1 MEATNKW
8 AYALGDEENY
18 NDTFFDSKE
27 AALDEAMDEARLDD
41 VSTVYVGQVELFRP
55 AVSIT
60 EELFYQLQDQAYD
73 EAGDYSI
80 GWLDHVTKADE
91 EELNNAI
98 ETCFFAWLKAHP
110 EYQPKFFTILDSTAY
125 KVGDEK

>member
-1 MEATNKW
+1 MIATKKW
-8 AYALGDEENY
+8 AYALDDEENY
-18 NDTFFDSKE
+18 NDIFFDSKE
-27 AALDEAMDEARLDD
+27 AALDEAMDEARLNG
-41 VSTVYVGQVELFRP
+41 VSTVYVGLVETFRP

-80 GWLDHVTKADE
+80 GWLDRVTKADE

-98 ETCFFAWLKAHP
+98 EICFFAWLKAHP
-110 EYQPKFFTILDSTAY
+110 EYQPKFFTILDSMAY
-125 KVGDEK
+125 KVGDER

>member
-60 EELFYQLQDQAYD
+60 EELFDQLQDQAYD
-73 EAGDYSI
+73 EGGDYSI
-80 GWLDHVTKADE
+80 GWLDDVTKADE
-91 EELNNAI
+91 EELNHII
-98 ETCFFAWLKAHP
+98 EVCFFAWLSKHP
-110 EYQPKFFTILDSTAY
+110 EYKPKFFTITNSKTY
-125 KVGDEK
+125 EVGEGK